1 MAIQESIDE
10 FNGIDLPGASN
21 GVDAPRAVPL
31 VNDTPPNNNSVN
43 MYNPRGGAEY
53 FNNNQYQV
61 NNFMYPSDLHSN
73 QGIYGGN
80 YVVFYINIVND
91 SSLNGGQGNLDV
103 NGNPVETLSVA
114 DEALLNRDR
123 GQLVA
128 LGLDRTEL
136 TSAIAAQSA
145 VGAIA
150 AGGLNVASVRGVVA
164 GAGANTIGA
173 GVTAA
178 MAPSASRQTKRLKS
192 AIAMHVPNQLQIR
205 YSSQWS
211 EEDTA
216 AFAMTQGIGAGL
228 LNAIQNFGE
237 QGNLEGTADTLGA
250 AGANIYLSK
259 GVGAGAVSAA
269 TGLAANP
276 KKEQVFKGVD
286 FRTFTFEYQFFPRSP
301 EEARNVQNII
311 KQFKYHMHPEMKDD
325 RNFLYLYP
333 SEFDI
338 TYYQGG
344 RENLNLHRH
353 TSCVLTE
360 MSINYTPNGNFT
372 TFNDGMPT
380 QINVAMTFKELS
392 LLTKEKIR
400 DGL

>member
-1 MAIQESIDE
+1 MAEETPQ
-10 FNGIDLPGASN
+10 P
-21 GVDAPRAVPL
+21 VPL
-31 VNDTPPNNNSVN
+31 ADIPPPREGVN
-43 MYNPRGGAEY
+43 MYNPRGGAEA

-61 NNFMYPSDLHSN
+61 NNYMYPSDLHSS
-73 QGIYGGN
+73 QRQYGGN
-80 YVVFYINIVND
+80 YVVFYINVVND
-91 SSLNGGQGNLDV
+91 SSLNGGRGNLDV
-103 NGNPVETLSVA
+103 NGNPVDTLSVPE
-114 DEALLNRDR
+114 EALLNRDR

-128 LGLDRTEL
+128 LGLDKVEL
-136 TSAIAAQSA
+136 TASIAGLSA
-145 VGAIA
+145 VGAVA
-150 AGGLNVASVRGVVA
+150 AGGLNVASARSALTA
-164 GAGANTIGA
+164 GAVNTAGS

-178 MAPSASRQTKRLKS
+178 MAPSASRQTKRLRS
-192 AIAMHVPNQLQIR
+192 AIALHVPNQLQVR

-216 AFAMTQGIGAGL
+216 AFAMAQGVGAGL
-228 LNAIQNFGE
+228 INAMKNFGE
-237 QGNLEGTADTLGA
+237 QGNLDNTVDTLGSA
-250 AGANIYLSK
+250 ASNIYLSK
-259 GVGAGAVSAA
+259 GAGAGAVSAA

-286 FRTFTFEYQFFPRSP
+286 FRTFSFEYQFFPRSS
-301 EEARNVQNII
+301 EEARNVENII

-344 RENLNLHRH
+344 RENLHLHRH

-360 MSINYTPNGNFT
+360 MNINYTPNGAFA

-380 QINVAMTFKELS
+380 QINVAMTFKELA

>member
-1 MAIQESIDE
+1 MSRPDE
-10 FNGIDLPGASN
+10 FREAIARAEGIDPADIPQS
-21 GVDAPRAVPL
+21 VPL
-31 VNDTPPNNNSVN
+31 VNDPPAGNTGVN
-43 MYNPRGGAEY
+43 MYNPRGDAEY

-61 NNFMYPSDLHSN
+61 NNFMYPSDLHAN
-73 QGIYGGN
+73 QGVYGGN
-80 YVVFYINIVND
+80 YVIFYINIVND
-91 SSLNGGQGNLDV
+91 SSLNGGRGNLDV

-128 LGLDRTEL
+128 LGLDATEL
-136 TSAIAAQSA
+136 TGAIAAQSA

-150 AGGLNVASVRGVVA
+150 AGGLSLTSAA
-164 GAGANTIGA
+164 GAATAAGTNTIGA

-178 MAPSASRQTKRLKS
+178 MAPSASRQTKRLKT
-192 AIAMHVPNQLQIR
+192 AIAMHVPNQLQVR

-228 LNAIQNFGE
+228 INAIQNFGE
-237 QGNLEGTADTLGA
+237 QGNLENTADTLGA

-286 FRTFTFEYQFFPRSP
+286 FRTFTFEYQFFPRSA
-301 EEARNVQNII
+301 EESRNVQNII

-338 TYYQGG
+338 SYYQNG

-360 MSINYTPNGNFT
+360 MSVNYTPNGVFT
-372 TFNDGMPT
+372 TFNDGTPT
-380 QINVAMTFKELS
+380 QINVAMTFKELA

>member
-1 MAIQESIDE
+1 MADITEQQRMLAEQEAE
-10 FNGIDLPGASN
+10 FAFDNA
-21 GVDAPRAVPL
+21 DAPDL
-31 VNDTPPNNNSVN
+31 SGIN
-43 MYNPRGGAEY
+43 MYNPRGDAEG
-53 FNNNQYQV
+53 FDNNQYKI
-61 NNFMYPSDLHSN
+61 NNYMYPSDLHAN
-73 QGIYGGN
+73 QGVYGGN
-80 YVVFYINIVND
+80 YVIFYVNIVND
-91 SSLNGGQGNLDV
+91 SSLNGGLGNLDV
-103 NGNPVETLSVA
+103 NGNPVETLSVE

-128 LGLDRTEL
+128 LGLNTTEL
-136 TSAIAAQSA
+136 TGAIAAQSA

-150 AGGLNVASVRGVVA
+150 AGGLSLTSAATAATAA
-164 GAGANTIGA
+164 GTNTIGA

-178 MAPSASRQTKRLKS
+178 AAPSASRQTKRLKT
-192 AIAMHVPNQLQIR
+192 AIAMHVPNQLQVR

-211 EEDTA
+211 DEDTA
-216 AFAMTQGIGAGL
+216 AFAMTQGISAGL
-228 LNAIQNFGE
+228 INAIQNFGE
-237 QGNLEGTADTLGA
+237 QGNLESVADTLGS
-250 AGANIYLSK
+250 AGANIYLSN
-259 GVGAGAVSAA
+259 GVGSGAVSAA

-286 FRTFTFEYQFFPRSP
+286 FRTFTFEYQFFPRSS

-353 TSCVLTE
+353 TSCVLTD
-360 MSINYTPNGNFT
+360 MSVNYTPNGNFS